1 MGSEDKHR
9 QGRSH
14 GVQDLDEMDVVK
26 VMPLEDVSVFAA
38 EKLHRAK
45 SNELP
50 PDGGTRAWLQVIGC
64 IFTFF
69 NVWGFTFA
77 FGSFANYYKVTYIP
91 ATSVSAISWIGS
103 IQTALLVTMGVVTGQ
118 LFDRGFFTSLIYT
131 GAFLTSFAVMMLSLC
146 TEFFQILLAQG
157 ICIGLGAGMLF
168 TPSMALVARSFRER
182 RAIAMGVVAC
192 GAPTGGILY
201 TLMFEQLI
209 PKVGFAWTVRI
220 MGFVV
225 VALFALALPLLLWRT
240 TNLGDMGKGTK
251 RKLVDYAAFTDL
263 PFWGYALSTSFLFM
277 GYLVPFFFMPTF
289 AVVQLGSTQSVALY
303 ALITSQAAS
312 VPGRL
317 IVAICAHKFGIMIC
331 WVACAGISA
340 TVCLVWAGIE
350 SIGGFFAFCA
360 LYGFFSGPLIPLPTS
375 IFPIVCPDT
384 KLLGAR
390 LGMAQLFSAI
400 ANLIGP
406 PIAGALVS
414 VRKSS
419 ARDDRH
425 HYLGVQL
432 WAGLVMFIGTWLTCL
447 LWVILVKKR
456 HTKKMI

>member
-1 MGSEDKHR
+1 MDDEDKPW
-9 QGRSH
+9 H
-14 GVQDLDEMDVVK
+14 GGKQLAEDLNEKNIVDVTS
-26 VMPLEDVSVFAA
+26 LA
-38 EKLHRAK
+38 ELGVVEAETY
-45 SNELP
+45 SLQEANEIP

-64 IFTFF
+64 IFMFF

-91 ATSVSAISWIGS
+91 NTSESAISWIGS
-103 IQTALLVTMGVVTGQ
+103 IQAALLVTMGVVTGQ

-131 GAFLTSFAVMMLSLC
+131 GAFLCIFAVTILSLC
-146 TEFFQILLAQG
+146 TEFYQILLAQG
-157 ICIGLGAGMLF
+157 VCVGLGAGMVF
-168 TPSMALVARSFRER
+168 TPSMALIARSFKQR

-209 PKVGFAWTVRI
+209 PKVGFSWTVRI

-225 VALFALALPLLLWRT
+225 IALFALALPLLLWRS
-240 TNLGDMGKGTK
+240 TNLGDIGKGTT

-277 GYLVPFFFMPTF
+277 GYLVPFYFIPSF
-289 AVVQLGSTQSVALY
+289 AAVQLGSTQSVALY

-317 IVAICAHKFGIMIC
+317 MVATCAHKFGIMIC
-331 WVACAGISA
+331 WVICAGASA
-340 TVCLVWAGIE
+340 MVCLVWAGID
-350 SIGGFFAFCA
+350 SMGGFFAFCA

-375 IFPIVCPDT
+375 IFPVVCPDT
-384 KLLGAR
+384 RLLGAR
-390 LGMAQLFSAI
+390 LGMAQLFSAV

-406 PIAGALVS
+406 PVAGALLG
-414 VRKSS
+414 VRKGS
-419 ARDDRH
+419 AREDRH

-432 WAGLVMFIGTWLTCL
+432 WAGLVMLVGTCLTCG
-447 LWVILVKKR
+447 LWVILIKKR